1 MSYLYLFIFLFFAVY
16 LVLASK
22 ENFFK
27 PNVNILTSVLIAL
40 FSVFI
45 YKNLLSEGSLQQV
58 YQKQSLE
65 IFLTGDPERKE
76 SNRQDVVGLVEQL
89 IRKKDAEAGELYI
102 LARKLKNVNEYIL
115 SEDIYEEIYRRFGDD
130 LDGDVIAE
138 YAQVLFISKGRKLDD
153 SIYVLLKEALKKSPN
168 NPSALTL
175 LGLAELENN
184 NPSLTLELWNRAIPL
199 LNTEK
204 EKNDLT
210 DLIEAVKKGKNQ

>member
-65 IFLTGDPERKE
+65 IFLAGDPERKE
-76 SNRQDVVGLVEQL
+76 SKRQDVKDLVEQL

-153 SIYVLLKEALKKSPN
+153 SIYVLLKEALRKSPN

-184 NPSLTLELWNRAIPL
+184 NPSLTVELWNRAIPL
-199 LNTEK
+199 LNSEK

-210 DLIEAVKKGKNQ
+210 ALIEAVKKGKNQ

>member
-40 FSVFI
+40 SSVFI

-76 SNRQDVVGLVEQL
+76 SKRQDVIGLVEQL
-89 IRKKDAEAGELYI
+89 IKKKDAEAGELYI
-102 LARKLKNVNEYIL
+102 LARKLKNANEYIL
-115 SEDIYEEIYRRFGDD
+115 SEDIYEEIYGRFGDD

-184 NPSLTLELWNRAIPL
+184 NPSLTIELWNRAIPL

-210 DLIEAVKKGKNQ
+210 ALIEAVKKGKNQ